1 MDEPVE
7 LSIDPEYLRSLIFRL
22 RAILAREARDM
33 DDSGSNA
40 SDDEVPAT
48 LQEVAGDLQE
58 EEILEEID
66 AMDDDH
72 KIELVALMWV
82 GRGDF
87 DAEEWEEAL
96 QMAEERHKGPTS
108 AYILSHPLVP
118 DYWAEALDALGHGS
132 EVVEHGEF

>member
-7 LSIDPEYLRSLIFRL
+7 LSIDPEYLASLIFKL

-48 LQEVAGDLQE
+48 LQEVSGDLQE

-72 KIELVALMWV
+72 KAELVALMWI

-96 QMAEERHKGPTS
+96 EMAAERHKGPTS
-108 AYILSHPLVP
+108 AYLLSHPLVP
-118 DYWAEALDALGHGS
+118 DYWAVALDALGHGS
-132 EVVEHGEF
+132 EVLEHGEF